1 MVINF
6 ITPGTSLPSYVF
18 FPLAWGKKGEKKKK
32 NMPPLASIT

>member
-18 FPLAWGKKGEKKKK
+18 FPLAWGKKGKKKK